1 MARKILYVLALML
14 LPLCAAA
21 QNSIDHMVDELST
34 IGGAEFTSVVQRNPK
49 TRAIEKVVKK
59 LEIGGVNSK
68 KFINAFKNEAKR
80 NKTTTTKRSDGEVT
94 TIITTSNPKTN
105 RIYMIKYDDEQYY
118 PDVSVTIIVKVK

>member
-1 MARKILYVLALML
+1 MARKTIYMLALML
-14 LPLCAAA
+14 MPLFAAA

-80 NKTTTTKRSDGEVT
+80 NKTTTTTHSDGEVT
-94 TIITTSNPKTN
+94 TIITTSNQKTN
-105 RIYMIKYDDEQYY
+105 RIYMIKYDEEGYY
-118 PDVSVTIIVKVK
+118 PEVDVTIIIKVK